1 MEIGRKFYDF
11 KEVKISAKDRWVEI
25 ILSLGASTASLS
37 GRHSP
42 CPGCGGKD
50 RFRFDNK
57 NGEGTWLC
65 SGKGDMKSGDG
76 LGLIQHIKNID
87 WKEATDLVGEYLGLE
102 PIVVGMG
109 GKSSQRAE
117 SRHAAQPPPQQPA
130 SYRTSKRNEFD
141 PSALASMMCR
151 GFKPDYQWLAEI
163 SPIDVRKTTPAEYLN
178 TILQPGEKTLVFYKF
193 YSQGEYGFQAGD
205 PGKMFRIGKRRSDKP
220 VPVDH
225 IDVSG
230 REGAWYLPNPVNGKW
245 YPTGR
250 TDDAGNPLLSR
261 RSGDSVTAYRY
272 ILVESDEADEGF
284 WLNLICQ
291 LPLPI
296 TALYTSGGRSVHALV
311 RIDAESK
318 SEFDAIKER
327 LSPLLSKLGA
337 DPGAFSG
344 VRLTRIPGV
353 LRDGTRNKEGDYIKY
368 PTARLQRLLYLNPSP
383 EVIPLRQLTRIRE
396 VEA

>member
-1 MEIGRKFYDF
+1 MEIEERARRLLEKAEPAVSGQQGHNK
-11 KEVKISAKDRWVEI
+11 
-25 ILSLGASTASLS
+25 LLGAACTLVHGFDLS
-37 GRHSP
+37 ESVAFNLLMDHYNPRCMPPWSE
-42 CPGCGGKD
+42 KD
-50 RFRFDNK
+50 VRRK
-57 NGEGTWLC
+57 VSEAAKKRGSKPRGYMIGTQ
-65 SGKGDMKSGDG
+65 GKGTQGQS
-76 LGLIQHIKNID
+76 I
-87 WKEATDLVGEYLGLE
+87 Y
-102 PIVVGMG
+102 
-109 GKSSQRAE
+109 
-117 SRHAAQPPPQQPA
+117 QPPTIQPSSA
-130 SYRTSKRNEFD
+130 RTAKRNEFD

-205 PGKMFRIGKRRSDKP
+205 PWKMFRIGKRRSDKP

-225 IDVSG
+225 IDASG

-250 TDDAGNPLLSR
+250 TDNAGNPLLSR

-368 PTARLQRLLYLNPSP
+368 PTPRLQRLLYLNPSP